1 MLALSL
7 EMLALPLGT
16 GKRLG
21 VFRSRYFNS
30 PVMPFTDSDPQ
41 VTPTL
46 SAVAELAGV
55 SSITVSRVVR
65 LPEMVA
71 PQTRAKVE
79 AAMRELGYVPNQL
92 AGALAGARTKS
103 VGVLVPTIAN
113 SIFADTVQGLSDEL
127 EPLGYAVIL
136 AQSRYDAGRE
146 DRMLSA
152 LLSRRPEAIIM
163 VGSPATEE
171 GARLLRRAGIP
182 VVETWE
188 LPPEPIDA
196 VAGFDNYA
204 AGVAVAR
211 HLIAQGRRRLAFIGG
226 DDPRATRRWNGFCD
240 TLLQAGVTAPRRL
253 VLERNASGSI
263 AALAELPGVD
273 AVFSAND
280 AHAIGFMSSLR
291 RAGLLRQGPAAE
303 QPVAVIGLG
312 DLEMGRLI
320 APSLSTIRVHGDAI
334 GRTAARL
341 MLTRE
346 GPRRVDL
353 GFELVLRDSG

>member
-1 MLALSL
+1 MQQSESELQA
-7 EMLALPLGT
+7 A
-16 GKRLG
+16 
-21 VFRSRYFNS
+21 
-30 PVMPFTDSDPQ
+30 
-41 VTPTL
+41 PTL

-55 SSITVSRVVR
+55 SAITVSRVVR

-92 AGALAGARTKS
+92 AGALAGARTNS

-136 AQSRYDAGRE
+136 AQSRYDAARE
-146 DRMLSA
+146 DRILSA

-163 VGSPATEE
+163 VGSPATAD

-188 LPPEPIDA
+188 LPPDPIDA
-196 VAGFDNYA
+196 VAGFDNHA
-204 AGVAVAR
+204 AGVEVAR
-211 HLIAQGRRRLAFIGG
+211 HLVFQGRKNLAFLGG
-226 DDPRATRRWNGFCD
+226 DDPRATRRWNGFNE
-240 TLLQAGVTAPRRL
+240 TALQAGLKSPRRL
-253 VLERNASGSI
+253 VLERNATGSVV
-263 AALAELPGVD
+263 ALADLPGVD
-273 AVFSAND
+273 AVFAAND
-280 AHAIGFMSSLR
+280 AHAIGFMAGLR
-291 RAGLLRQGPAAE
+291 AAGLLRSGPAAE

-334 GRTAARL
+334 GRTAAKLILSRD
-341 MLTRE
+341 
-346 GPRRVDL
+346 GPRHIDL

>member
-1 MLALSL
+1 MIALSFGISSQIVHFRAAFDSL
-7 EMLALPLGT
+7 VPMSRAGPNDLP
-16 GKRLG
+16 
-21 VFRSRYFNS
+21 SA
-30 PVMPFTDSDPQ
+30 
-41 VTPTL
+41 PTL

-65 LPEMVA
+65 LPNLVS
-71 PQTRAKVE
+71 PGTRARVE
-79 AAMRELGYVPNQL
+79 AAMRELGYVPNQVAGSL
-92 AGALAGARTKS
+92 ASARTSS

-136 AQSRYDAGRE
+136 AQSRYDAARE
-146 DRMLSA
+146 DHMLAA

-163 VGSPATEE
+163 VGSPATDD

-188 LPPEPIDA
+188 LPATPIDA

-211 HLIAQGRRRLAFIGG
+211 HLVAQGRQNLAFIGG
-226 DDPRATRRWNGFCD
+226 DDPRATRRWHGFMD
-240 TLLQAGVTAPRRL
+240 TALAAGAKTPRRL
-253 VLERNASGSI
+253 TLERNASGSVV
-263 AALAELPGVD
+263 ALADLPGVD
-273 AVFSAND
+273 AVFAAND
-280 AHAIGFMSSLR
+280 AHAIGFMSGLR
-291 RAGLLRQGPAAE
+291 AAGLLRLGPAAE
-303 QPVAVIGLG
+303 QPVAVIGLV

-334 GRTAARL
+334 GRTAAKL
-341 MLTRE
+341 MLTRD

>member
-1 MLALSL
+1 MPPPEPDLLA
-7 EMLALPLGT
+7 
-16 GKRLG
+16 
-21 VFRSRYFNS
+21 V
-30 PVMPFTDSDPQ
+30 
-41 VTPTL
+41 PTL
-46 SAVAELAGV
+46 SAVAERAGV
-55 SSITVSRVVR
+55 SAITVSRVVR

-71 PQTRAKVE
+71 PQTRARVE

-146 DRMLSA
+146 DHMLSA

-163 VGSPATEE
+163 VGSPATED

-182 VVETWE
+182 IVETWE
-188 LPPEPIDA
+188 LPPAPIDA
-196 VAGFDNYA
+196 VAGFDNFA

-211 HLIAQGRRRLAFIGG
+211 HLIGQGRKNLAFIGG
-226 DDPRATRRWNGFCD
+226 DDPRATRRWNGFSE
-240 TLLQAGVTAPRRL
+240 TALGTGLKPPRRL
-253 VLERNASGSI
+253 VLERNASGSV
-263 AALAELPGVD
+263 AALAELPDVD
-273 AVFSAND
+273 AVFAAND
-280 AHAIGFMSSLR
+280 AHAIGFLSGLR
-291 RAGLLRQGPAAE
+291 NAGLLRNGPASE

-341 MLTRE
+341 ILSRE
-346 GPRRVDL
+346 GPRRIDL

>member
-1 MLALSL
+1 
-7 EMLALPLGT
+7 
-16 GKRLG
+16 
-21 VFRSRYFNS
+21 
-30 PVMPFTDSDPQ
+30 MPSSEPDPQ
-41 VTPTL
+41 AVPTL
-46 SAVAELAGV
+46 SAVARLAGV

-65 LPEMVA
+65 LPGLVA
-71 PQTRAKVE
+71 PQTRTRVE
-79 AAMRELGYVPNQL
+79 AAMRELGYVPNQI

-113 SIFADTVQGLSDEL
+113 SIFADTVQGLTDEL

-136 AQSRYDAGRE
+136 AQSRYDAARE

-171 GARLLRRAGIP
+171 GVRLLRRAGIP

-188 LPPEPIDA
+188 LPTAPIDA

-204 AGVAVAR
+204 AGVAVAH
-211 HLIAQGRRRLAFIGG
+211 HLLSQGRKRFAFIGG
-226 DDPRATRRWNGFCD
+226 DDPRATRRWNGFSD
-240 TLLQAGVTAPRRL
+240 TLRKAGATEPRRL
-253 VLERNASGSI
+253 VLDRNASGSV
-263 AALAELPGVD
+263 AALADLPGVD
-273 AVFSAND
+273 AVFAAND
-280 AHAIGFMSSLR
+280 AHAIGFMSGLR
-291 RAGLLRQGPAAE
+291 HAGLLRSGPASE

>member
-1 MLALSL
+1 
-7 EMLALPLGT
+7 
-16 GKRLG
+16 
-21 VFRSRYFNS
+21 
-30 PVMPFTDSDPQ
+30 MPPPEPDLQ
-41 VTPTL
+41 AVPTL
-46 SAVAELAGV
+46 SAVAERAGV
-55 SSITVSRVVR
+55 SAITVSRVVR
-65 LPEMVA
+65 PPEKA
-71 PQTRAKVE
+71 HPQTRAKVE

-146 DRMLSA
+146 DHMLSA

-163 VGSPATEE
+163 VGSPATEG
-171 GARLLRRAGIP
+171 GARLLRRSGIP
-182 VVETWE
+182 IVETWE
-188 LPPEPIDA
+188 LQAAPLGA
-196 VAGFDNYA
+196 VAGFDNFA
-204 AGVAVAR
+204 AGIAVAK
-211 HLIAQGRRRLAFIGG
+211 HLIAQGRKNLAFIGG
-226 DDPRATRRWNGFCD
+226 DDPRATRRWNGFSE
-240 TLLQAGVTAPRRL
+240 TALGAGVKPPRRL
-253 VLERNASGSI
+253 VLERNASGSV

-273 AVFSAND
+273 AVFAAND
-280 AHAIGFMSSLR
+280 AHAIGFLSGLR
-291 RAGLLRQGPAAE
+291 NAGLLRNGPASE

-334 GRTAARL
+334 GRTVARL
-341 MLTRE
+341 ILSRD
-346 GPRRVDL
+346 GPRCVDL

>member
-1 MLALSL
+1 MSSIQSNEPPSA
-7 EMLALPLGT
+7 
-16 GKRLG
+16 
-21 VFRSRYFNS
+21 
-30 PVMPFTDSDPQ
+30 
-41 VTPTL
+41 PTL
-46 SAVAELAGV
+46 SAVAKLAGV

-65 LPEMVA
+65 VPNLVA
-71 PQTRAKVE
+71 PETRDRVE

-92 AGALAGARTKS
+92 AGALASARTRS

-136 AQSRYDAGRE
+136 AQSRYDAARE
-146 DRMLSA
+146 DHMLSA

-182 VVETWE
+182 IVETWE
-188 LPPEPIDA
+188 LPDTPIDA
-196 VAGFDNYA
+196 VAGFDNYQ
-204 AGVAVAR
+204 AGVAVAK
-211 HLIAQGRRRLAFIGG
+211 HLVAQGRQNFAFIGG
-226 DDPRATRRWNGFCD
+226 DDPRATRRWGGFAD
-240 TLLQAGVTAPRRL
+240 TLAGLGATPPRRL
-253 VLERNASGSI
+253 ILDRNASGSV
-263 AALAELPGVD
+263 AALADLPDVD
-273 AVFSAND
+273 AVFAAND
-280 AHAIGFMSSLR
+280 AHAIGFMSGLR
-291 RAGLLRQGPAAE
+291 HAGLLHVAGPAKE

-334 GRTAARL
+334 GRTAAKL
-341 MLTRE
+341 MLSRE
-346 GPRRVDL
+346 GPRHVDL

>member
-1 MLALSL
+1 MTPPESN
-7 EMLALPLGT
+7 LP
-16 GKRLG
+16 G
-21 VFRSRYFNS
+21 V
-30 PVMPFTDSDPQ
+30 
-41 VTPTL
+41 PTL
-46 SAVAELAGV
+46 SAVATLAGV
-55 SSITVSRVVR
+55 SAITVSRVVR

-113 SIFADTVQGLSDEL
+113 SIFADTVQGLTDEL

-136 AQSRYDAGRE
+136 AQSRYDATRE
-146 DRMLSA
+146 ERMLSA

-204 AGVAVAR
+204 AGVAVAQ
-211 HLIAQGRRRLAFIGG
+211 HLLAQGRKRFAFIGG
-226 DDPRATRRWNGFCD
+226 DDPRATRRWNGFRD
-240 TLLQAGVTAPRRL
+240 TLSQRGAAVPRRL
-253 VLERNASGSI
+253 VLDRNASGSV
-263 AALAELPGVD
+263 AALADLPDVD
-273 AVFSAND
+273 AVFAAND
-280 AHAIGFMSSLR
+280 AHAIGFLSGLR
-291 RAGLLRQGPAAE
+291 RAGLSRNGPAAE
-303 QPVAVIGLG
+303 QKVAVIGLG

-341 MLTRE
+341 VLSRD
-346 GPRRVDL
+346 GPRQVDL
-353 GFELVLRDSG
+353 GFEL